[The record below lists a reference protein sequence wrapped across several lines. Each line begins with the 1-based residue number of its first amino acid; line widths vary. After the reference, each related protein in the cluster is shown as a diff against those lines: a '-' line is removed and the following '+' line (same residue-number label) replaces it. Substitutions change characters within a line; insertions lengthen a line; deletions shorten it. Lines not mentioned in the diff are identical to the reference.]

1 MRAARNAS
9 GTDKVTAMAVPAML
23 IASVSIK
30 CAYGWHAIGK
40 CIEIEQP
47 YVPTCDKNDEQ
58 H

>member
-1 MRAARNAS
+1 
-9 GTDKVTAMAVPAML
+9 MAVPAML
-23 IASVSIK
+23 IASVSIN
-30 CAYGWHAIGK
+30 GDTQLAIGK